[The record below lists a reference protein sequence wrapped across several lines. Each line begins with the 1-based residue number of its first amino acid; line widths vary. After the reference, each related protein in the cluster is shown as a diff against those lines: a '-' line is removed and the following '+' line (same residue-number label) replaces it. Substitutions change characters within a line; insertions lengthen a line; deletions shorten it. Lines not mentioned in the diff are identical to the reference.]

1 MGNNEVRRY
10 LLDIAI
16 TETEYITI
24 VNNGLVLKFVTP
36 EN

>member
-1 MGNNEVRRY
+1 MFNNEARRY

-24 VNNGLVLKFVTP
+24 VNNDLVLKYVAP